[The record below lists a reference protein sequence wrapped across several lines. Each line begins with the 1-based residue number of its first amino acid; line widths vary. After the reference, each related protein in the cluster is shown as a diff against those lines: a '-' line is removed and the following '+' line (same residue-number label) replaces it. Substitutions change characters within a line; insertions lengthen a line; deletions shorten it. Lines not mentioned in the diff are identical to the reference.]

1 MSEPKTPNLGLNK
14 IDRSSPSTTYFDLDK
29 YLDQNWQK
37 LDDFADQVEEKAEE
51 ATVKLSDIQ
60 ERLDVEKR
68 GTVTLEP
75 GVQVI
80 HAERASTFKLEG
92 LKGRTLVN
100 LLGRDGGFESMSG
113 WFTTAG
119 VGSEL
124 DSSLRTQGNQSVKIS
139 LKEGSTG
146 GSLYKLLGQTLST
159 SKNYIALADL
169 KKGTSTSISLSL
181 WNGTSNV
188 SGTVV
193 TTDQF
198 SSAILLAPAASLGTM
213 TNNLQISIVG
223 STAGQFGHVDA
234 VRLYEITSDE
244 LKALSS
250 MPANKIVAKYP
261 YVDSV
266 QPVHNPFVI
275 RYGENLL
282 PPFYEWSSLGHSLVI
297 DAPYSASGKMLADSI
312 GTDAYA
318 VTYLNILADQEYT
331 ITNPIQSTG
340 KLRIS
345 VYAAS
350 ERVQGLFIN
359 PGETKTIRTA
369 PNAVYIGMHISGVT
383 QYTDEFDVSKWTWAA
398 GNKATFKQPVMT
410 LGDSYKSFKVR
421 EDSMLALQTDL
432 YSDPVTGENADEV
445 FYREGHYYRV
455 RKWGQVQL
463 IPENLDSSSLGAT
476 KYSGYK
482 QIAIYMPKNVDTSN
496 VKAYLTKYNGKN
508 LTLDRSSS
516 PLLSADVFNVGND
529 SYKGYV
535 WMTVSNDDSGWGD
548 SYNPTADDIKAYFL
562 GWRLYDGE
570 SSLYNGV
577 GTKYWHKLT
586 DGISTPGEGT
596 NILPTVQVPGGTP
609 YQLVYLISK
618 PIIEPIQAE
627 GHLTLFQ
634 GHNQLE
640 VGSGLETRERVNPV
654 FTSNE
659 YNSYN
664 INNFNQ
670 SSKLKSRVKKIMSIY
685 KDDIPDYWNVNRF
698 SPESKIYGR
707 ELASLPASQFKS
719 SAKYSVTYQSLGDFF
734 SVPFN
739 GSVALSEKTV
749 IDQLINDS
757 SAISKNLSVFDGKD
771 REKELKN
778 FVGEH
783 FLSKST
789 SIKQNDDLNNFVTEG
804 EFYCQL
810 SSVAETLKNCPVGIA
825 FSLKVS
831 KNGTQNTGGI
841 PGVTQTLITFLPVGF
856 TTWQRNLY
864 DIWGAWIKV
873 PSREEFESLKSS
885 VSDGKLAIA
894 AAITGKGVVASGSD
908 THQQLATKV
917 GEIQQGNYQSVYL
930 NNTNAVT
937 GAVPG
942 SATVGHV
949 LHEIMTFPAGT
960 NIISAMPIFAEQNT
974 FRVGISSQV
983 TTQIQLYLGLRDISG
998 NTWGVVG
1005 SIYGQGT
1012 EALVNL
1018 YGFSVDITGGLL
1030 TVEYRQTNGSLA
1042 PISTTNWSLGSR
1054 SKPSNFNT
1062 SQPFKL
1068 CYMVG
1073 TNTSG
1078 INASWYVAASNL
1090 RVVSM

>member
-1 MSEPKTPNLGLNK
+1 MSEPKTPNMGLNK
-14 IDRSSPSTTYFDLDK
+14 IDRSSPSTTYFDLDR
-29 YLDQNWQK
+29 YLDQNWEK
-37 LDDFADQVEEKAEE
+37 IDGFAEQVEGKVVET
-51 ATVKLSDIQ
+51 ATKVSDIQ

-68 GTVTLEP
+68 RAVTLEP
-75 GVQVI
+75 GLQII

-113 WFTTAG
+113 WFTTPGIA
-119 VGSEL
+119 SAL
-124 DSSLRTQGNQSVKIS
+124 DSSQKTQGNQSVKIS

-159 SKNYIALADL
+159 SKNYVALADL
-169 KKGTSTSISLSL
+169 KKGSSTSVSLSL
-181 WNGTSNV
+181 WNGTLNL

-198 SSAILLAPAASLGTM
+198 SSAVLLISAASLGTM
-213 TNNLQISIVG
+213 TNNLQISILG
-223 STAGQFGHVDA
+223 STPGQFGHVDA

-244 LKALSS
+244 LKALSN
-250 MPANKIVAKYP
+250 MPANKIASKYP

-266 QPVHNPFVI
+266 QPVHNPFLI
-275 RYGENLL
+275 RYGENLF
-282 PPFYEWSSLGHSLVI
+282 PPFYEWSSLGHSLMI

-318 VTYLNILADQEYT
+318 VTYLNVLADQEYT
-331 ITNPIQSTG
+331 INNPIQSTG
-340 KLRIS
+340 KLRLS
-345 VYAAS
+345 VYATS

-369 PNAVYIGMHISGVT
+369 PNAVYIGMHLSGVT
-383 QYTDEFDVSKWTWAA
+383 QYTDEFDVSEWTWAA

-410 LGDSYKSFKVR
+410 LGDSYKSFEVR
-421 EDSMLALQTDL
+421 EDSILALQTDL

-445 FYREGHYYRV
+445 FYREGHYYTV

-482 QIAIYMPKNVDTSN
+482 QIAIYMPKNADTSN

-508 LTLDRSSS
+508 LTLDRLSS

-535 WMTVSNDDSGWGD
+535 WMTVSNDESGWGD

-570 SSLYNGV
+570 NSLYNGV
-577 GTKYWHKLT
+577 GTKYWHKLS

-596 NILPTVQVPGGTP
+596 KILPTVQVPGWTP
-609 YQLVYLISK
+609 YQLVYLTSK

-627 GHLTLFQ
+627 GQLTFVQ

-640 VGSGLETRERVNPV
+640 VGSGLEIRESVNPV

-670 SSKLKSRVKKIMSIY
+670 SSKLKSKVKKIMSIY
-685 KDDIPDYWNVNRF
+685 KDDIPDYWNINRF
-698 SPESKIYGR
+698 SPESKVYGR
-707 ELASLPASQFKS
+707 ELASLPASQFKP

-734 SVPFN
+734 SVPVI
-739 GSVALSEKTV
+739 GSVGLSEKTV

-757 SAISKNLSVFDGKD
+757 SAISKKFSAFEGKYSD
-771 REKELKN
+771 KELKS
-778 FVGEH
+778 FVGNNY
-783 FLSKST
+783 LNKSI
-789 SIKQNDDLNNFVTEG
+789 SINENEDLNNFVKEG
-804 EFYCQL
+804 EFYCRL
-810 SSVAETLKNCPVGIA
+810 TSIAETIKNCPVGIA

-831 KNGTQNTGGI
+831 KNGTQNTGNI

-864 DIWGAWIKV
+864 DTWGVWVKI

-885 VSDGKLAIA
+885 VSDGKSAIA
-894 AAITGKGVVASGSD
+894 AAITGKGVTASGSD
-908 THQQLATKV
+908 TFSQLATKV
-917 GEIQQGNYQSVYL
+917 VQVSEGRYQSIVPSISPTSGTV
-930 NNTNAVT
+930 NKGQT
-937 GAVPG
+937 G
-942 SATVGHV
+942 T
-949 LHEIMTFPAGT
+949 
-960 NIISAMPIFAEQNT
+960 
-974 FRVGISSQV
+974 V
-983 TTQIQLYLGLRDISG
+983 TTVATFQKGTKIVS
-998 NTWGVVG
+998 VG
-1005 SIYGQGT
+1005 SINESWIPYIFSGSS
-1012 EALVNL
+1012 NL
-1018 YGFSVDITGGLL
+1018 NVGFGFKDGAGELWYHPDYAEGGVSGRTYFNLLHMECDFVTGIL
-1030 TVEYRQTNGSLA
+1030 YSQYFKSDS
-1042 PISTTNWSLGSR
+1042 PISAKETLSWKFAQSTM
-1054 SKPSNFNT
+1054 PSNFNIN
-1062 SQPFKL
+1062 
-1068 CYMVG
+1068 VG
-1073 TNTSG
+1073 PISLVVCVSYNNVFSSG
-1078 INASWYVAASNL
+1078 GYQYRFQNSRILSV
-1090 RVVSM
+1090 